1 MKASAASS
9 RLLNSCFRCGRQ
21 YRRADSSPDLGDQW
35 QRYTDNEG
43 YYGDIDILEGTFGPL
58 LKLEEIEG
66 KRVAEIGSGTGRIVR
81 MLLQAGASEVTAIEP
96 SAAFEVLKRNLAGD
110 ADRVILLN
118 KAGHEIPT
126 DREFDFIVSIG
137 VIHHI
142 PEPNPVIGAS
152 LRALRPG
159 GRMIVWLYGKEGS
172 GLIVQGIRALR
183 AVTTRLPH
191 FLVASIAHLLALA
204 LDLYILACRH
214 ISRLPLSDYVTN
226 VVGRFSRSK
235 RYLVV
240 YDQLKPAYAKY
251 YSEAEARALLASNG
265 FSDVQLYF
273 RHGYSWTVVGTRS
286 EKVSEER

>member
-1 MKASAASS
+1 MKCPQSRSSLAS
-9 RLLNSCFRCGRQ
+9 RTI
-21 YRRADSSPDLGDQW
+21 ADFGDQW

-43 YYGDIDILEGTFGPL
+43 YYGDVDILEDTFGPL
-58 LKLEEIEG
+58 LKLKEMEG

-96 SAAFEVLKRNLAGD
+96 SAAFEVLKRNVAEH

-118 KAGHEIPT
+118 RAGHEIYT
-126 DREFDFIVSIG
+126 DKEFDFIVSIG

-142 PEPNPVIGAS
+142 PDPSPVVAAS
-152 LRALRPG
+152 LQALRPG
-159 GRMIVWLYGKEGS
+159 GKMIVWLYGREGS
-172 GLIVQGIRALR
+172 GLIVNCIRALR
-183 AVTTRLPH
+183 TLTTRLPH
-191 FLVASIAHLLALA
+191 FFVAPIAYLLTLA
-204 LDLYILACRH
+204 LDLYIFACRH
-214 ISRLPLSDYVTN
+214 AGGLPLSDYVTN

-251 YSEAEARALLASNG
+251 YGEAEARALLESSG

-273 RHGYSWTVVGTRS
+273 RHGYSWTVVGTRPGKIS
-286 EKVSEER
+286 EQW